1 MKDIRMNRGDDSG
14 YQHLECEEVELLDNK
29 YAGIIKMNKPPRNSI
44 GSWLMDAIYDRI
56 DSYEKDERISS
67 IIITSGIR
75 GVFCDGADRDE
86 LFGSWISGLVAER
99 NYDRFI
105 RADEMFIEIENCK
118 KPIIAALNGV
128 TIGAGLELALL
139 CDIRIASEIAFFSLP
154 EAKPELSIIPGLGG
168 TIRLTKT
175 IGAARAKEMLYS
187 AKMIRAGTALQWGL
201 VNTLAPAKE
210 VLNESIE
217 FARKL
222 AENNCAAIQ
231 NMKKCINYAVDH
243 NIRKGIEYEVEIF
256 AEMMRLKLV
265 EKKSATEAAEIAANL
280 PELTGQ
286 AGTQTNQ

>member
-44 GSWLMDAIYDRI
+44 GSWLMDAIYDKI

-67 IIITSGIR
+67 IIITSSIR

-86 LFGSWISGLVAER
+86 LFGSWISGLVAEG

-105 RADEMFIEIENCK
+105 RADEMYIEIENCK
-118 KPIIAALNGV
+118 KPLIAALNGV

-139 CDIRIASEIAFFSLP
+139 CDIRIASDIAFFSLP

-187 AKMIRAGTALQWGL
+187 AKMIRAKTALQWGL
-201 VNTLAPAKE
+201 VNALAPAKE

-222 AENNCAAIQ
+222 AENSCVAIQ

-243 NIRKGIEYEVEIF
+243 DIRKGIEYEVEIF

-265 EKKSATEAAEIAANL
+265 EKKPTTEIAVHL

-286 AGTQTNQ
+286 AGTQSSQ